1 MKILLA
7 EDDRD
12 MAKGI
17 SVFLGRNHYTVDTV
31 DNGTDAYDYLSG
43 GDYNMA
49 VLDIMMPGMSGI
61 EVLKKIRKEG
71 NKIPVLL
78 LTAMGEV
85 EDRIDGLDA
94 GADDYLPKPFD
105 AGELL
110 ARVKAL
116 LRRVENYAP
125 DILEAGDLKL
135 DRNSCRLSCGRNSV
149 SLNLKSFQVMEM
161 LMLGR
166 GRIISTNEFMDR
178 LPKIQQMVYKDLT
191 AIYNGDPSAKTCTE
205 IILSFPGFLA
215 ILFHRIAHEF
225 YELDV
230 PILPRLI
237 SEHVHEKT
245 GIDIHPGAK
254 IGESFCIDHGT
265 GVVIGETAVI
275 GDHVRIYH
283 GVTLGVR
290 NFRKD
295 EDGNLLKGGKRHPN
309 IGNRVIIYANATILG
324 GDTFIK
330 DDSVIPAGSMIL
342 HTPETFL

>member
-12 MAKGI
+12 MAKGV

-71 NKIPVLL
+71 NKIPILL

-116 LRRVENYAP
+116 LRRVENYTP

-135 DRNSCRLSCGRNSV
+135 DRNSCQLSCGRNSV

-166 GRIISTNEFMDR
+166 GRIISTNEFMDHIWGWDSEAEINVVWVNISSLRKQLQAIRSRCSIKAVRGAGYR
-178 LPKIQQMVYKDLT
+178 L
-191 AIYNGDPSAKTCTE
+191 DPAS
-205 IILSFPGFLA
+205 
-215 ILFHRIAHEF
+215 
-225 YELDV
+225 
-230 PILPRLI
+230 
-237 SEHVHEKT
+237 
-245 GIDIHPGAK
+245 
-254 IGESFCIDHGT
+254 GE
-265 GVVIGETAVI
+265 A
-275 GDHVRIYH
+275 
-283 GVTLGVR
+283 
-290 NFRKD
+290 
-295 EDGNLLKGGKRHPN
+295 
-309 IGNRVIIYANATILG
+309 
-324 GDTFIK
+324 
-330 DDSVIPAGSMIL
+330 
-342 HTPETFL
+342 

>member
-17 SVFLGRNHYTVDTV
+17 SVFLGRNHYTVDVV

-71 NKIPVLL
+71 NKIPILL

-116 LRRVENYAP
+116 LRRVDHYTP
-125 DILEAGDLKL
+125 DILEVGDLKL
-135 DRNSCRLSCGRNSV
+135 DRNSCCLSCGRSSV

-161 LMLGR
+161 LMLGK
-166 GRIISTNEFMDR
+166 GRIISTNEFMDH
-178 LPKIQQMVYKDLT
+178 IWGMGQ
-191 AIYNGDPSAKTCTE
+191 
-205 IILSFPGFLA
+205 
-215 ILFHRIAHEF
+215 
-225 YELDV
+225 
-230 PILPRLI
+230 
-237 SEHVHEKT
+237 
-245 GIDIHPGAK
+245 
-254 IGESFCIDHGT
+254 
-265 GVVIGETAVI
+265 
-275 GDHVRIYH
+275 
-283 GVTLGVR
+283 
-290 NFRKD
+290 
-295 EDGNLLKGGKRHPN
+295 
-309 IGNRVIIYANATILG
+309 
-324 GDTFIK
+324 
-330 DDSVIPAGSMIL
+330 
-342 HTPETFL
+342 

>member
-1 MKILLA
+1 M
-7 EDDRD
+7 
-12 MAKGI
+12 
-17 SVFLGRNHYTVDTV
+17 TVIFQLHCLV
-31 DNGTDAYDYLSG
+31 
-43 GDYNMA
+43 M
-49 VLDIMMPGMSGI
+49 
-61 EVLKKIRKEG
+61 
-71 NKIPVLL
+71 NK
-78 LTAMGEV
+78 
-85 EDRIDGLDA
+85 
-94 GADDYLPKPFD
+94 
-105 AGELL
+105 
-110 ARVKAL
+110 
-116 LRRVENYAP
+116 
-125 DILEAGDLKL
+125 DILYELQTGRSTIGDLDRFYIEPEKIVSVCNRIRSLFFPEHFPLRSSEPDTLNSIREDLNRQILRVDL
-135 DRNSCRLSCGRNSV
+135 DY
-149 SLNLKSFQVMEM
+149 Q
-161 LMLGR
+161 
-166 GRIISTNEFMDR
+166 RITNEFMDR

-265 GVVIGETAVI
+265 GVVVGETAVI

>member
-31 DNGTDAYDYLSG
+31 DNGMDAYDYLSG

-116 LRRVENYAP
+116 LRRVENYTP
-125 DILEAGDLKL
+125 DILEVGDLKL

-149 SLNLKSFQVMEM
+149 SLNLHQ
-161 LMLGR
+161 
-166 GRIISTNEFMDR
+166 
-178 LPKIQQMVYKDLT
+178 
-191 AIYNGDPSAKTCTE
+191 
-205 IILSFPGFLA
+205 
-215 ILFHRIAHEF
+215 
-225 YELDV
+225 
-230 PILPRLI
+230 
-237 SEHVHEKT
+237 
-245 GIDIHPGAK
+245 
-254 IGESFCIDHGT
+254 
-265 GVVIGETAVI
+265 
-275 GDHVRIYH
+275 
-283 GVTLGVR
+283 
-290 NFRKD
+290 
-295 EDGNLLKGGKRHPN
+295 
-309 IGNRVIIYANATILG
+309 
-324 GDTFIK
+324 
-330 DDSVIPAGSMIL
+330 
-342 HTPETFL
+342 

>member
-1 MKILLA
+1 MTAIFPLICSAMNEDILYELQTGRSTIRDLDRFYIEPDKI
-7 EDDRD
+7 
-12 MAKGI
+12 I
-17 SVFLGRNHYTVDTV
+17 SVCYRIRSLFFPEHF
-31 DNGTDAYDYLSG
+31 
-43 GDYNMA
+43 
-49 VLDIMMPGMSGI
+49 P
-61 EVLKKIRKEG
+61 LKKSEPDTLSSIE
-71 NKIPVLL
+71 
-78 LTAMGEV
+78 
-85 EDRIDGLDA
+85 EDLNRQILRVDLDYARITSQ
-94 GADDYLPKPFD
+94 F
-105 AGELL
+105 
-110 ARVKAL
+110 
-116 LRRVENYAP
+116 
-125 DILEAGDLKL
+125 LK
-135 DRNSCRLSCGRNSV
+135 
-149 SLNLKSFQVMEM
+149 
-161 LMLGR
+161 
-166 GRIISTNEFMDR
+166 R
-178 LPKIQQMVYKDLT
+178 LPQIQQMVYKDLD

-225 YELDV
+225 YELGV

-309 IGNRVIIYANATILG
+309 IGNRVIIYANAMILG

-330 DDSVIPAGSMIL
+330 DDTVIPAGSMVL

>member
-1 MKILLA
+1 MIK
-7 EDDRD
+7 
-12 MAKGI
+12 
-17 SVFLGRNHYTVDTV
+17 
-31 DNGTDAYDYLSG
+31 
-43 GDYNMA
+43 
-49 VLDIMMPGMSGI
+49 
-61 EVLKKIRKEG
+61 
-71 NKIPVLL
+71 
-78 LTAMGEV
+78 
-85 EDRIDGLDA
+85 
-94 GADDYLPKPFD
+94 
-105 AGELL
+105 
-110 ARVKAL
+110 
-116 LRRVENYAP
+116 
-125 DILEAGDLKL
+125 DILYELQTGRSTIGDLDSFYIEPEKIVSVCNRIRSLFFPEHFPLRSSEPDTLNSIREDLNRQILRVDL
-135 DRNSCRLSCGRNSV
+135 DY
-149 SLNLKSFQVMEM
+149 Q
-161 LMLGR
+161 
-166 GRIISTNEFMDR
+166 RITNEFMDR

>member
-17 SVFLGRNHYTVDTV
+17 SVFLGRNHYTVDIV

-71 NKIPVLL
+71 NKIPILL

-116 LRRVENYAP
+116 LRRVENYTP
-125 DILEAGDLKL
+125 DILEVGDLKL
-135 DRNSCRLSCGRNSV
+135 DRNRLRTLQRNCADHLYACFIRS
-149 SLNLKSFQVMEM
+149 S
-161 LMLGR
+161 
-166 GRIISTNEFMDR
+166 I
-178 LPKIQQMVYKDLT
+178 PKNHEGNAGIPGLV
-191 AIYNGDPSAKTCTE
+191 PSGC
-205 IILSFPGFLA
+205 
-215 ILFHRIAHEF
+215 
-225 YELDV
+225 
-230 PILPRLI
+230 
-237 SEHVHEKT
+237 
-245 GIDIHPGAK
+245 
-254 IGESFCIDHGT
+254 
-265 GVVIGETAVI
+265 
-275 GDHVRIYH
+275 
-283 GVTLGVR
+283 
-290 NFRKD
+290 
-295 EDGNLLKGGKRHPN
+295 
-309 IGNRVIIYANATILG
+309 
-324 GDTFIK
+324 
-330 DDSVIPAGSMIL
+330 L
-342 HTPETFL
+342 HSAARDCCS

>member
-1 MKILLA
+1 M
-7 EDDRD
+7 
-12 MAKGI
+12 
-17 SVFLGRNHYTVDTV
+17 

-71 NKIPVLL
+71 NKIPILL

-116 LRRVENYAP
+116 LRRVENYTP
-125 DILEAGDLKL
+125 DTLEAGDLKL

-166 GRIISTNEFMDR
+166 GRIISTNEFMDHIWGWDSEAEINVVWVNISSLR
-178 LPKIQQMVYKDLT
+178 KQLQ
-191 AIYNGDPSAKTCTE
+191 AIRSRCSIKAV
-205 IILSFPGFLA
+205 
-215 ILFHRIAHEF
+215 R
-225 YELDV
+225 
-230 PILPRLI
+230 
-237 SEHVHEKT
+237 
-245 GIDIHPGAK
+245 GA
-254 IGESFCIDHGT
+254 GYMLESGCD
-265 GVVIGETAVI
+265 
-275 GDHVRIYH
+275 
-283 GVTLGVR
+283 
-290 NFRKD
+290 
-295 EDGNLLKGGKRHPN
+295 
-309 IGNRVIIYANATILG
+309 
-324 GDTFIK
+324 
-330 DDSVIPAGSMIL
+330 
-342 HTPETFL
+342 